1 MKVKVQLMAEVLGNF
16 QRARACSAAG
26 GTRTEPAEMGGGGQI
41 RAARVRHETTG
52 PTYRQQRQRAPRLR
66 SRRRASDAF
75 IPTAPAESNAS
86 LSERHHSDGQE
97 VPFRCYYCHAW
108 CRVRAAVH
116 APPLPSELQLRKL
129 ARSAASPAIY
139 ALFPFC
145 SLVSVLQPSRGGR

>member
-1 MKVKVQLMAEVLGNF
+1 MAEVLGNF

-26 GTRTEPAEMGGGGQI
+26 DTRTEPAEMRLGGGRYERPGSGTKPQ
-41 RAARVRHETTG
+41 VQLTG
-52 PTYRQQRQRAPRLR
+52 KQRQRAPRLR

-86 LSERHHSDGQE
+86 LSERHHSDGRE
-97 VPFRCYYCHAW
+97 VPFRCYYCHVW

-116 APPLPSELQLRKL
+116 APPLPPELQLRNL
-129 ARSAASPAIY
+129 ARSAASPAIC

-145 SLVSVLQPSRGGR
+145 SLVSVLHPSRGGR